1 MKPRDLGPP
10 LRWANWRRPA
20 TTPTRPRAQSP
31 KPKAPSKPPLP
42 VARGVLELELA
53 TDEQDN
59 ATMRTSMIGKRMIGF
74 WMCALALTALALLW
88 SAPRAVAG
96 QYDGSW
102 SMIVQTTNG
111 HCGQIKV
118 GLAIS
123 GGHITSTSGK
133 FVGRRIQVVGIIS
146 GSGAAKI
153 NAWPDSARRKAPDS
167 SPRRRAPA
175 NGTAQAHRACA
186 RAPGS
191 PSAAGTLLL
200 RHRPPT

>member
-1 MKPRDLGPP
+1 
-10 LRWANWRRPA
+10 
-20 TTPTRPRAQSP
+20 
-31 KPKAPSKPPLP
+31 
-42 VARGVLELELA
+42 
-53 TDEQDN
+53 
-59 ATMRTSMIGKRMIGF
+59 MRTSMIGKRMIGF

-133 FVGRRIQVVGIIS
+133 FVGRRIQVAGIIS

-153 NAWPDSARRKAPDS
+153 NAVAGQREAQGTGQFTKAKG
-167 SPRRRAPA
+167 AGKW
-175 NGTAQAHRACA
+175 NGTGPSGVCSGTWFAVRGWHAFI
-186 RAPGS
+186 APPAS
-191 PSAAGTLLL
+191 DLVE
-200 RHRPPT
+200 RF